1 MDIKAEIERLKALI
15 SYHNERYYNL
25 DAPEIG
31 DYEYDQLYARLKE
44 LEAANPQY
52 ITADSP
58 TRKIGGAA
66 SSSFAPYKHLAPMF
80 SLDNT
85 YNAEEIR
92 QWYERASSSLKST
105 EFEMVVET
113 KIDGVSC
120 SLTYEN
126 GLLTKAA
133 TRGDGKIGEDVT
145 ANIKTIKDVPHKL
158 LCPVKGILEIRGEV
172 FIKKADLIKM
182 NERQQE
188 DGLVPFANARN
199 AAAGSIRQK
208 NPSVTAGRPLSF
220 YAHSYGWGD
229 MGVESFT
236 GFIDKCEACGIPVS
250 PVRKVFTDIEEVIKF
265 YEDFGR
271 ILHNLEYD
279 ADGLVIKVNSFALQ
293 KELGETAK
301 SPRWAEAFKYP
312 AEQCQTKVKNVNF
325 SVGRTGVVTPVA
337 ELEPVKCGG
346 VIISSAT
353 LHNFDEI
360 ARLGIKIGDTVAV
373 ERAGEEIPKVVK
385 VVSGA
390 QGALRIAEPKAC
402 PICGGILVREEGEV
416 AIRCINPNCPAQIKA
431 RVQHFAG
438 RDAMDIDGL
447 GEAAVE
453 QLVDN
458 GSIKKLSDIYNLTLF
473 DIMALNA
480 YGDKKAD
487 NLLNAIESS
496 KKRPLGKFIY
506 ALGIRHIGAKTAQL
520 LAEEFGSIENLAQA
534 SLPELERIEEIGPVI
549 AKSIYDFFAEDEI
562 KKELERFKLSGVE
575 PINTPRRK
583 EGGILSGKTFVF
595 TGELKTMPRAQ
606 AEALAKENG
615 AKTSSSVSSKTFAVV
630 AGEAAGGKLKKAQEL
645 GIKIMTEEEFL
656 ALIKYQSEDLF
667 G

>member
-1 MDIKAEIERLKALI
+1 MDIKAEIERLRALI
-15 SYHNERYYNL
+15 AYHNERYYNL

-58 TRKIGGAA
+58 TRKVGGAA
-66 SSSFAPYKHLAPMF
+66 SSSFAPYKHLAPMY

-92 QWYERASSSLKST
+92 QWYERASSSLKRT
-105 EFEMVVET
+105 DFEMVVET

-120 SLTYEN
+120 SLTYED
-126 GLLTKAA
+126 GVLTKAA

-145 ANIKTIKDVPHKL
+145 ANIKEIKDIPHKL
-158 LCPVKGILEIRGEV
+158 LCPIKGIVEIRGEI
-172 FIKKADLIKM
+172 FIKKSDLIKM

-188 DGLVPFANARN
+188 EGLVPFANARN

-208 NPSVTAGRPLSF
+208 NSAVTASRPLSF

-236 GFIDKCEACGIPVS
+236 GFVDKCRACGIPVS
-250 PVRKVFTDIEEVIKF
+250 PVRKVFTDIEDVIKF

-271 ILHNLEYD
+271 TLHNLEYD

-312 AEQCQTKVKNVNF
+312 AEQCQTKVKKVNF

-360 ARLGIKIGDTVAV
+360 ARLGIKIGDIVAV
-373 ERAGEEIPKVVK
+373 ERAGEVIPKVVK
-385 VVSGA
+385 VTNSCA
-390 QGALRIAEPKAC
+390 QAELIKEPISC
-402 PICGGILVREEGEV
+402 PVCGGVLEREEGEV

-453 QLVDN
+453 QLVNN

-520 LAEEFGSIENLAQA
+520 LAEEFGSVDNLASA
-534 SLPELERIEEIGPVI
+534 EESDLEKISEIGAVV
-549 AKSIYDFFAEDEI
+549 AGSVHNFFASQEV
-562 KKELERFKLSGVE
+562 KAELERFKLCGVS
-575 PINTPRRK
+575 PISEPRRK
-583 EGGILSGKTFVF
+583 DGGALSGKTFVF
-595 TGELKTMPRAQ
+595 TGELRTMSRAQ

-615 AKTSSSVSSKTFAVV
+615 AKTSGSVSSKTYAVV

-656 ALIKYQSEDLF
+656 ALIKYRSEDLF

>member
-1 MDIKAEIERLKALI
+1 MDIKSEIERLRALI
-15 SYHNERYYNL
+15 AYHNERYYNL

-31 DYEYDQLYARLKE
+31 DYEYDKLYARLKE

-58 TRKIGGAA
+58 TLTVGGAA
-66 SSSFAPYKHLAPMF
+66 SASFAPYKHLAPML

-92 QWYERASSSLKST
+92 QWYEKTSSFLKRAD
-105 EFEMVVET
+105 FEMVVET

-120 SLTYEN
+120 SLTYED
-126 GLLTKAA
+126 GVLTKAA
-133 TRGDGKIGEDVT
+133 TRGDGKTGEEIT
-145 ANIKTIKDVPHKL
+145 ANIKTIKDIPHKL
-158 LCPVKGILEIRGEV
+158 LCPIKGIVEIRGEV

-188 DGLVPFANARN
+188 EGLVPFANARN

-208 NPSVTAGRPLSF
+208 SSAVTAGRPLSF

-229 MGVESFT
+229 MGVDSFT
-236 GFIDKCEACGIPVS
+236 GFIDKCKACGIPVS
-250 PVRKVFTDIEEVIKF
+250 PVRKVFTDIEQVIKF
-265 YEDFGR
+265 YEDFGVD
-271 ILHNLEYD
+271 LHNLEYD

-312 AEQCQTKVKNVNF
+312 AEQCQTTVKSVNF

-337 ELEPVKCGG
+337 DLEPVKCGG
-346 VIISSAT
+346 VVISSAT

-360 ARLGIKIGDTVAV
+360 ARLGLRVGDKVLV
-373 ERAGEEIPKVVK
+373 ERAGEVIPKVVK
-385 VVSGA
+385 VLSGA
-390 QGALRIAEPKAC
+390 QGAPAIQEPAVC
-402 PICGGILVREEGEV
+402 PVCGGALVREEGEV

-431 RVQHFAG
+431 RAQHFAG

-458 GSIKKLSDIYNLTLF
+458 GSLKKLSDIYNLTLF

-480 YGDKKAD
+480 FGDKKAD
-487 NLLNAIESS
+487 NLLNAIEAS
-496 KKRPLGKFIY
+496 KRRPLGKFIY
-506 ALGIRHIGAKTAQL
+506 ALGIRYVGEKTADL
-520 LAEEFGSIENLAQA
+520 LAEEFGSVERLAEA
-534 SLPELERIEEIGPVI
+534 TLPELEKIPEVGPAI
-549 AKSIYDFFAEDEI
+549 AKSIYDFFAEDEV
-562 KKELERFKLSGVE
+562 KKELERFKLSGVA
-575 PINTPRRK
+575 PINAPRRT

-595 TGELKTMPRAQ
+595 TGELKTMPRAK

-615 AKTSSSVSSKTFAVV
+615 AKVSGSVSSKTYAVV
-630 AGEAAGGKLKKAQEL
+630 AGEAAGGKLKKAQDL
-645 GIKIMTEEEFL
+645 GVKIMTEEEFL
-656 ALIKYQSEDLF
+656 ALIKYRSEDLF